1 MNWKGQAHSG
11 GKGVV
16 MLDQNVEEHV
26 YRWRS
31 INVYGNFVADALL
44 SHRRGRS

>member
-11 GKGVV
+11 GKGV

-31 INVYGNFVADALL
+31 TIVYGNFVADTLL